1 MINNIV
7 FRGFF
12 VANACLQGLN
22 SALMLGAL
30 ARRLP
35 IPRVSKRLRNA
46 VSVCVGVGMQ
56 LGIVLS
62 LRHVPLRMAMV
73 SNCYTM
79 LSSTLS
85 VILNTTRRDE
95 LARSEGEG
103 KSIVVRSA
111 VVPDD
116 GLRIVLGVG
125 LDGGS
130 VLVVQPQ

>member
-1 MINNIV
+1 
-7 FRGFF
+7 
-12 VANACLQGLN
+12 
-22 SALMLGAL
+22 
-30 ARRLP
+30 
-35 IPRVSKRLRNA
+35 
-46 VSVCVGVGMQ
+46 
-56 LGIVLS
+56 
-62 LRHVPLRMAMV
+62 MV

>member
-12 VANACLQGLN
+12 VGNACLQGLN

-35 IPRVSKRLRNA
+35 IPRVSRRLRNA
-46 VSVCVGVGMQ
+46 VSVGVGVGMQ

-62 LRHVPLRMAMV
+62 LRHVPLRMVMV

-79 LSSTLS
+79 LSSTLM
-85 VILNTTRRDE
+85 ILNTTRRDE